1 MNAFVPLPRV
11 WGLKITLTERAPPP
25 PFSPLTLTTRW
36 RGGKVKAFHFFDNGR
51 VEKLKPSTF
60 SNLGF
65 SKSTSPPCN
74 FNFLVSG
81 NCAPTP
87 ILTFF
92 GQKPTFFLTFK
103 LFFKLSS
110 CRLTPVLTFWKIAK
124 LKKLAFNFFPF
135 FKPKSY
141 RLPSYST
148 FFNFGGHIL
157 TRNSIFSAPLKQKLR
172 AFAFFDL
179 WEWGGVP
186 NRLASPRTNHTW
198 ARFRGLVCSSPPCS
212 VVVGGL
218 SWLFFKGFQSCGHT
232 RPWPTRVSVS
242 HVNPKL
248 HFAFRGRGGGCH
260 ECF

>member
-92 GQKPTFFLTFK
+92 GQKLFFLNFLTFFLTLELPFNSCFNFLENCK
-103 LFFKLSS
+103 IEKVGFQLFFQLFGFRKLCANSNFIFLS
-110 CRLTPVLTFWKIAK
+110 KKTTF
-124 LKKLAFNFFPF
+124 
-135 FKPKSY
+135 S
-141 RLPSYST
+141 
-148 FFNFGGHIL
+148 
-157 TRNSIFSAPLKQKLR
+157 
-172 AFAFFDL
+172 
-179 WEWGGVP
+179 
-186 NRLASPRTNHTW
+186 
-198 ARFRGLVCSSPPCS
+198 
-212 VVVGGL
+212 
-218 SWLFFKGFQSCGHT
+218 
-232 RPWPTRVSVS
+232 
-242 HVNPKL
+242 
-248 HFAFRGRGGGCH
+248 
-260 ECF
+260 